1 MRFARLVLA
10 LVAAA
15 VYFCLGLAIGGFMS
29 IPLALAALPVMPT
42 NCGLACDWILRG
54 IQAVTMYGTALLVAF
69 GAFKAIR

>member
-15 VYFCLGLAIGGFMS
+15 LFFVVGLAIGGMMS
-29 IPLALAALPVMPT
+29 SPLAMAALPVMPA
-42 NCGLACDWILRG
+42 NCGLTCDRIFTG
-54 IQAVTMYGTALLVAF
+54 IQAVTMYGVAALVAY